1 MASCSCQKGSRQ
13 HATGSAARPAPAAAA
28 AAEQKSKADGSRCQ
42 LSDCQAVR
50 LCQTLAKSELYISCY
65 LPLSICLSLFGYAV
79 GLASNLTT
87 L

>member
-1 MASCSCQKGSRQ
+1 MASCSCQKGSKQEAAGSRQ
-13 HATGSAARPAPAAAA
+13 LAAGSMPHATGNAVRRPEADIGVAAA

-50 LCQTLAKSELYISCY
+50 PCQTLAKI
-65 LPLSICLSLFGYAV
+65 